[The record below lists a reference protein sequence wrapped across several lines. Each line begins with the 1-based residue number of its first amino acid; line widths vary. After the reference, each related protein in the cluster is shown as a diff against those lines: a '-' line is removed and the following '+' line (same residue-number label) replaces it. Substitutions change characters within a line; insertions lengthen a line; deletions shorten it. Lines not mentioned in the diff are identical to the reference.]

1 MFVKSRGNLNVE
13 WAVRP
18 PGSNVAAMPED
29 KKLVVLSNFFIRKDK
44 NNTFNYGQDIRLHK
58 QEIVFSNI
66 SAKVAWCHNIS
77 F

>member
-1 MFVKSRGNLNVE
+1 MFLQRCIEVTILNYCY
-13 WAVRP
+13 
-18 PGSNVAAMPED
+18 

-44 NNTFNYGQDIRLHK
+44 NNTFNYGQDIPLHK
-58 QEIVFSNI
+58 REIVFSNI